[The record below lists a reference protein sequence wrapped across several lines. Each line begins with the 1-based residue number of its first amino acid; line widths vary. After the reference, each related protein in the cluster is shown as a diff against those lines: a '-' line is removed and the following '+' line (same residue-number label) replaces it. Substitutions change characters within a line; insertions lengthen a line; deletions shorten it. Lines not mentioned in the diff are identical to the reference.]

1 MSWIWIDLLL
11 ELERATQCVAIKNV
25 SLAEDVV
32 HDHFPEWFDD
42 AGRRHD
48 AVPVMPNT
56 LIIEG
61 MAQTAGILVGHARDF
76 TENVILAKISHAEFF
91 AAAQPGCMLRFTAEV
106 ERIDDNGAS
115 TKGVVHRCNL
125 ADSGPESEIELA
137 RIDMLFSHVDRNRS
151 GITFPDRNF
160 VFTQSIMDMI
170 RRSGFEVRG
179 ELGAAG

>member
-1 MSWIWIDLLL
+1 MRWMWIDRIV
-11 ELERATQCVAIKNV
+11 EHEPGERLVAVKNV
-25 SLAEDVV
+25 SLAEEHM
-32 HDHFPEWFDD
+32 HDHLP
-42 AGRRHD
+42 GR
-48 AVPVMPNT
+48 PVMPAA
-56 LIIEG
+56 LLIEG

-76 TENVILAKISHAEFF
+76 TENVILAKISRAEFF

-125 ADSGPESEIELA
+125 ADSGPESKIELA

-170 RRSGFEVRG
+170 RRSGFEIRG
-179 ELGAAG
+179 ELGAAV